1 MLAVGED
8 ILAGVDTLLGTEAG
22 FGTPAKVREERRRHD
37 DGGRGLSLYLFHM
50 GIVGGGEL
58 DKTREGE
65 KRRGG
70 WRWS

>member
-37 DGGRGLSLYLFHM
+37 EWMERPFFVFISHGH
-50 GIVGGGEL
+50 
-58 DKTREGE
+58 
-65 KRRGG
+65 RR
-70 WRWS
+70 RR